1 MCTICPAGYFQP
13 NPHLDPNIECQNCD
27 AGLYIA
33 DDSQNDAEH
42 VACKFCQ
49 AGRQFVSTTEIC
61 SICEA
66 GKYQNANN
74 IAAVSCTL
82 CIGRYI
88 TDASQTVE
96 DHDSIDDCKFC
107 VVGKRFVSIIEECT
121 ICAAGKY
128 QDANTMP
135 AVSCK
140 ECVGTYI
147 LDASAVVTEH
157 DSIDDCKFCVV
168 GKKFNSITEECVICE
183 AGKYQDTNN
192 VPAVSC
198 QSCIGLFILNDG
210 TDETKHDS
218 INDCQYC
225 TIGKKFVSI
234 SQECSI
240 CDAGKYQ
247 DSNTVAN
254 VVCQSC
260 SGKVIEDDSQTVD
273 EHDSID
279 DCKYC
284 TIGKGFKSI
293 SKCQICDAGK
303 YQTANNNLSPPCISC
318 EAGLYLVDLDTG
330 PTVNEHDTA
339 ADCKYCSA
347 GKAFRSTS
355 TECTV
360 CEYSKYQDQS
370 SKFFL
375 SF

>member
-13 NPHLDPNIECQNCD
+13 NHHLDINIECQNCD
-27 AGLYIA
+27 AGLYIV

-49 AGRQFVSTTEIC
+49 TGRQFVSTTEIC

-128 QDANTMP
+128 QDTNTMP

-157 DSIDDCKFCVV
+157 DSIDDCKSCLV
-168 GKKFNSITEECVICE
+168 GKKFNSITEECV
-183 AGKYQDTNN
+183 
-192 VPAVSC
+192 
-198 QSCIGLFILNDG
+198 
-210 TDETKHDS
+210 
-218 INDCQYC
+218 
-225 TIGKKFVSI
+225 
-234 SQECSI
+234 I

-284 TIGKGFKSI
+284 TSGKGFKSI

-347 GKAFRSTS
+347 GKAFSSIS
-355 TECTV
+355 TECIV
-360 CEYSKYQDQS
+360 CEFSKYQNQS

-375 SF
+375 SFQPPIPIHSNQKLISFFPFLSFFLIH